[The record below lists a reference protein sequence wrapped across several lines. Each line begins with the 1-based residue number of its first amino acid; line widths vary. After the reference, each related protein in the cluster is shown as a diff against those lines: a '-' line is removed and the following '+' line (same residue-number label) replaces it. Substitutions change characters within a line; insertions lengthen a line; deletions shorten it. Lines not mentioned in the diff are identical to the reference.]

1 MKTLTQKLEDG
12 DPLTGSELAEVIGVT
27 PRRVNQLVAD
37 GIITRTE
44 RQPQFEPVASIGSYI
59 AYLRAGYAKGEQAI
73 QKLPTLS
80 AAQKRGVLAALAQ
93 VKPIT
98 A

>member
-1 MKTLTQKLEDG
+1 MKTLNEKLENG
-12 DPLTGSELAEVIGVT
+12 DPLTGAELAQVIGVT

-44 RQPQFEPVASIGSYI
+44 REPQFEPVASIGSYI
-59 AYLRAGYAKGEQAI
+59 AYLRAGYARGEQAI

-80 AAQKRGVLAALAQ
+80 AAQKRAVLAALAE
-93 VKPIT
+93 VKPLT